1 MSKNA
6 LVKAN
11 GGSRAVGAV
20 IDRKAA
26 LAYFKAYGDEAMV
39 GGNIVGDLLTFAK
52 GEWQRGREKEE
63 VEEGTRI
70 IVHMHSVLDGWV
82 RWQDQKTVEQIMG
95 AKAEG
100 FRLPERETLGHMD
113 KSKWP
118 TNDDGSPRDPW
129 VRSNQF
135 LCKEEES
142 GDIMTFS
149 TSSGGGVNAVKR
161 LCGEYSEGAVEH
173 DEMWPIVE
181 LQTSFYW
188 HKDKKRGKIYTP
200 EFEIVGWTKDNN
212 FEVGAAKPAAKSKAK
227 KRASVRA

>member
-6 LVKAN
+6 LVKSN
-11 GGSRAVGAV
+11 GSRAVGAV

-26 LAYFKAYGDEAMV
+26 LAYFKAYGEEAMI

-52 GEWQRGREKEE
+52 GEWQRGKEKDE
-63 VEEGTRI
+63 VAEGTRI

-82 RWQDQKTVEQIMG
+82 RWQGGKPVEQIMG

-100 FRLPERETLGHMD
+100 FRLPDRETLGYD
-113 KSKWP
+113 DEKQWP
-118 TNDDGSPRDPW
+118 RNEDGSPRDPW

-135 LCKEEES
+135 LCKEEDT

-149 TSSGGGVNAVKR
+149 SSSQGGVNAVKK

-173 DEMWPIVE
+173 EDMWPVAE
-181 LQTSFYW
+181 LTTDFYW
-188 HKDKKRGKIYTP
+188 HKDKTRGKIYVP
-200 EFEIVGWTKDNN
+200 KFEIVDWSKDNN
-212 FEVGAAKPAAKSKAK
+212 FEVGAAKPAAKAKAK